1 MMDTAFITEFALKF
15 GLPSTLFIICVLFLL
30 REYKEEKKLSRE
42 REQQIHQDAKERE
55 ERLMQHVDKMQE
67 TQEKIA
73 STLEKME
80 FRISR
85 LENNIGAKA
94 GGASG

>member
-1 MMDTAFITEFALKF
+1 MDAAFITEFAMKF
-15 GLPSTLFIICVLFLL
+15 GLPSALFVVCVLFLL
-30 REYKEEKKLSRE
+30 REYKEEKKISRD
-42 REQQIHQDAKERE
+42 REQQIHEDAKQRE

-80 FRISR
+80 YRIAR
-85 LENNIGAKA
+85 LENNLGTK
-94 GGASG
+94 